1 MKIETVTYK
10 RLMPQ
15 CAVHLRTNRL
25 IKNVSVSTLGSNGP
39 RTYRATHFKVNRLY
53 LRIFKN

>member
-25 IKNVSVSTLGSNGP
+25 IKNASVSHTWFQRSTNLQSYTFQGQQVIL
-39 RTYRATHFKVNRLY
+39 TDF
-53 LRIFKN
+53 